1 MHQRAENGCIGLLVN
16 CEEKYSMKKLLMF
29 FCFLFLSISTS
40 VFAQDDHYVTHWTE
54 HPNFHSQFK
63 WGYSGQRG
71 PQYWGG
77 LSLAFSVCSM
87 GKNQSP
93 INLSEFTEGELAP
106 ISFKYMQAG
115 SSVLNNGHTIQVNYD
130 KNSSISIN
138 QHSFELKQ
146 FHFHAPS
153 ENHINEKSFPMEV
166 HFVHA
171 DKKGN
176 LAVIAVMIKKGQLN
190 TELEK
195 VWENLPMRAGNKNQL
210 QVKVSASALLPD
222 NKDYYRFNGSLTTP
236 PCTEGVWWLVM
247 KDSISASA
255 GQLKKFTEAIGH
267 PNNRPIQPTNARMIV
282 K

>member
-1 MHQRAENGCIGLLVN
+1 
-16 CEEKYSMKKLLMF
+16 
-29 FCFLFLSISTS
+29 
-40 VFAQDDHYVTHWTE
+40 
-54 HPNFHSQFK
+54 
-63 WGYSGQRG
+63 
-71 PQYWGG
+71 
-77 LSLAFSVCSM
+77 
-87 GKNQSP
+87 
-93 INLSEFTEGELAP
+93 
-106 ISFKYMQAG
+106 
-115 SSVLNNGHTIQVNYD
+115 
-130 KNSSISIN
+130 
-138 QHSFELKQ
+138 
-146 FHFHAPS
+146 
-153 ENHINEKSFPMEV
+153 MEV

-176 LAVIAVMIKKGQLN
+176 LAVIAVMIEKGQLN

-195 VWENLPMRAGNKNQL
+195 VWGNLPMRAGNKNQL